1 MKHLLY
7 VSLMALTLAACKSS
21 KNYLERSNEDKALQ
35 DAVKRLNKNSSDDN
49 ALTAVPI
56 LYKSIKQARLSKI
69 SVYKNEKDPDRWD
82 KIISEYVALQNAYEA
97 IVNSTPAFRLVTPV
111 SYSTELLDAKQS
123 AAEEFYVLGNNYLSR
138 DGRNNVKKAYAYFR
152 KSDKYVPGYKNAQAM
167 MKEAFEKAV
176 VDVVI
181 NPVQDNSFFFNSG
194 WGNAG
199 YNYSNEY
206 FQQTLVRDLGGTDN
220 SRYPARFYTEWQ
232 ARRDNIKPD
241 WVVDLRLRNLDI
253 PYPTSYNYRRNASA
267 QVQVGTDTSGRPLY
281 NTVYATVNITRLS
294 FIARADMEVNIKD
307 LTTGRNIN
315 NNSYR
320 EDYRWEEERGTYT
333 GDSRALSTRDWD
345 LVNNYGYN
353 TPSKEQVL
361 NELYRKI
368 YPQVKNNITYAVD
381 W

>member
-1 MKHLLY
+1 M
-7 VSLMALTLAACKSS
+7 
-21 KNYLERSNEDKALQ
+21 
-35 DAVKRLNKNSSDDN
+35 
-49 ALTAVPI
+49 
-56 LYKSIKQARLSKI
+56 
-69 SVYKNEKDPDRWD
+69 
-82 KIISEYVALQNAYEA
+82 
-97 IVNSTPAFRLVTPV
+97 
-111 SYSTELLDAKQS
+111 
-123 AAEEFYVLGNNYLSR
+123 
-138 DGRNNVKKAYAYFR
+138 
-152 KSDKYVPGYKNAQAM
+152 
-167 MKEAFEKAV
+167 
-176 VDVVI
+176 
-181 NPVQDNSFFFNSG
+181 
-194 WGNAG
+194 
-199 YNYSNEY
+199 
-206 FQQTLVRDLGGTDN
+206 RDLGGTDN